1 MLSLLEA
8 CFVGSTNINVIVDD
22 KTGRLKTYNVPEYT
36 FIIGFSQRLVF
47 KSIDLYNWAFY

>member
-8 CFVGSTNINVIVDD
+8 CFVGSNINVIVDD
-22 KTGRLKTYNVPEYT
+22 KTGRLKKTYNVPEYT

-47 KSIDLYNWAFY
+47 